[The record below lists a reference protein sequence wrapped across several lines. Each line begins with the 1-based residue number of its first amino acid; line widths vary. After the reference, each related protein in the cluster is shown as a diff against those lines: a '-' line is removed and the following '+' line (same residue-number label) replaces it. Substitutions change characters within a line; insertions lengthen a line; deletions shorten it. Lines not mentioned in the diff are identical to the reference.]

1 MVALAEKSRIPGEQ
15 MNAQIL
21 KHRWLWIS
29 LAILAAALAA
39 TRWFV
44 QRNGMD
50 YVNPRYGPI
59 VEAIYGLGK
68 VKTERVYEV
77 KLGVV
82 KTLRRLYVQEGD
94 TVKKGAPLVG
104 FDGGLLFRAPFDGT
118 VTLIAFR
125 EEQSVFPQQTVLR
138 LEDLSTRYVEVSLEQ
153 EGALRVRPGQ
163 PVHVVFESLRG
174 EQLSG
179 KVAAIFSRNDE
190 FLAHI
195 NVPLAPNVL
204 PGMTADVA
212 IETGRKDKALLVPV
226 SAITDGRVRIMRDG
240 KRKTVKLKIG
250 NIDGNWAE
258 VLGGNLRTTD
268 EVIVRRDGRKKS

>member
-1 MVALAEKSRIPGEQ
+1 
-15 MNAQIL
+15 MNAHVF
-21 KHRWLWIS
+21 KNKWLWAS
-29 LAILAAALAA
+29 VVTLVVVLAA
-39 TRWFV
+39 TGYFV
-44 QRNGMD
+44 RRNSVD

-82 KTLRRLYVQEGD
+82 KTVKRLYVQEGD
-94 TVKKGAPLVG
+94 TVQKGAPLVG
-104 FDGGLLFRAPFDGT
+104 FDGGLLFRAPFNGT

-174 EQLSG
+174 EQLAG

-195 NVPLAPNVL
+195 DVPLAPNVL

-212 IETGRKDKALLVPV
+212 IETGRKQNALLVPV
-226 SAITDGRVRIMRDG
+226 SAIVDGRVRIRRDG

-258 VLGGNLRTTD
+258 VVKGDLRTTD
-268 EVIVRRDGRKKS
+268 QVIVKRDAIKKG